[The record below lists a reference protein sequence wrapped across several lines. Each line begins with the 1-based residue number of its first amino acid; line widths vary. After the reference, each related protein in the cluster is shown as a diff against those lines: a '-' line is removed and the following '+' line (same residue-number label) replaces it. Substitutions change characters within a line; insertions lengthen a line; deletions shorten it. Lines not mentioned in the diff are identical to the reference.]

1 MKIPTPRTDGA
12 EFDALENHP
21 HDGWKK
27 TVQRIADVSRQL
39 EVECE
44 ELRQQLGDSV
54 KSVLE
59 IRDELDP
66 GGVLS
71 IKGAMIS
78 LNEYIEIGKRW
89 RKNSSLEEWFPFS
102 AQKLKALEAECGS
115 AAAIIVRQNQ
125 EIEQLRAQIEQSN
138 AETMHNTK
146 HDAEPSSRS
155 GLAHTHGQV
164 A

>member
-1 MKIPTPRTDGA
+1 MNTAIERTAGA
-12 EFDALENHP
+12 GLAAATGSGFVREA
-21 HDGWKK
+21 
-27 TVQRIADVSRQL
+27 
-39 EVECE
+39 
-44 ELRQQLGDSV
+44 
-54 KSVLE
+54 
-59 IRDELDP
+59 
-66 GGVLS
+66 
-71 IKGAMIS
+71 
-78 LNEYIEIGKRW
+78 IEK
-89 RKNSSLEEWFPFS
+89 
-102 AQKLKALEAECGS
+102 KLKALEAECGS